1 MSHKRFGAQ
10 DATWAWP
17 ACIAVIVWL
26 VIYLLP
32 LGWRP
37 LVVPDEARYAVIP
50 LEMLQTGD
58 WTVPHLL
65 GIEYFEKPVLGYWF
79 TAASFLTFGE
89 NAFALRLPS
98 AIAVG
103 LAALML
109 FIVVRQA
116 TGRRDHAGLSALV
129 LLTMIAPVIL
139 GTTAILD
146 APFAALVTLTI
157 CCFWLG
163 WSSRGAP
170 RMWWLLAAGAAAG
183 GAFLVKGFLGF
194 ALPAMVLLP
203 WLMWCGRW
211 RELVTLPW
219 ISLVG
224 AAIVAGPWA
233 LAVHGANGDYWHYF
247 FWVEHV
253 NRFLGGAEAQ
263 HPEAWW
269 FFLAVL
275 PIGMIPW
282 IFASPLVVAGAV
294 QRGFGSPWSKLLA
307 CWVLLPLA
315 FFSMS
320 SGKLPTY
327 ILPIFPP
334 IAAVVAIALATH
346 FNRPRSAPSFRAFIP
361 ALVLFAIAGVLFV
374 WWIFGPG
381 THSPWEDAGNWR
393 FGLGALA
400 FVFWGIVE
408 IAANHS
414 VRAERRL
421 LLNGVA
427 PVAMFALIP
436 ALMPTGYM
444 EVAKV
449 PGAFLDTI
457 ALRYPDARLLG
468 DEDLAHAVGWAWRR
482 PRDVTI
488 VGGPGE
494 LKWGLETYEHNAHRL
509 IDAKDLPDIIE
520 HRDGAVVLAMSHP
533 WPWLEPGGLL
543 DLPSVKRYEDRG
555 ITVLTWPAPARR

>member
-1 MSHKRFGAQ
+1 MQQPLGART
-10 DATWAWP
+10 ATWAWP
-17 ACIAVIVWL
+17 AFIAVIAWF

-50 LEMLQTGD
+50 LEMLQTGN
-58 WTVPHLL
+58 WTVPYLL

-103 LAALML
+103 LSALVL
-109 FIVVRQA
+109 CIVVRRT
-116 TGRRDHAGLSALV
+116 TGRRDLAGLSALV
-129 LLTMIAPVIL
+129 LLTMIAPAIL

-146 APFAALVTLTI
+146 APFAALVTVSI
-157 CCFWLG
+157 GCFWLG
-163 WSSRGAP
+163 WSTHGTP
-170 RMWWLLAAGAAAG
+170 RIGWLLAAGAAAG
-183 GAFLVKGFLGF
+183 AAFLVKGFLGF
-194 ALPAMVLLP
+194 ALPCMVLAP
-203 WLMWCGRW
+203 WLIWCGRW
-211 RELVTLPW
+211 RELITLPW
-219 ISLVG
+219 VALVG

-233 LAVHGANGDYWHYF
+233 FAVHSANGDYWHYF

-253 NRFLGGAEAQ
+253 NRFLGGAKAQ

-282 IFASPLVVAGAV
+282 VFAMPMVVMGAA

-307 CWVLLPLA
+307 CWVLIPLA

-334 IAAVVAIALATH
+334 IAAVITIALGTY
-346 FNRPRSAPSFRAFIP
+346 FNRPQSAPRFRVFTPAFILFII
-361 ALVLFAIAGVLFV
+361 AGALLVLWAVDWGI
-374 WWIFGPG
+374 P
-381 THSPWEDAGNWR
+381 SPWEDAGNWR
-393 FGLGALA
+393 LGLAAAA
-400 FVFWGIVE
+400 FVFWGVIE
-408 IAANHS
+408 IAANQS
-414 VRAERRL
+414 TRSERRL

-427 PVAMFALIP
+427 PIAMFALIP

-444 EVAKV
+444 EIAKA
-449 PGAFLDTI
+449 PGAFLDPI
-457 ALRYPDARLLG
+457 AQQYPDAQLIG

-494 LKWGLETYEHNAHRL
+494 LKWGIETYLHNTSRL
-509 IDAKDLPDIIE
+509 VDRTDLPAMINQRE
-520 HRDGAVVLAMSHP
+520 TALVLAVSHP
-533 WPWLEPGGLL
+533 WAWLDVGGPL
-543 DLPSVKRYEDRG
+543 DLPLVERHEDRG
-555 ITVLTWPAPARR
+555 IVVLTWPAPEGI